1 MEWPR
6 LVGAKRQRPA
16 SGTWQDWKQ
25 HIANECSA
33 QCVYCA
39 INEGRFGGI
48 RNFHVEHYRPKAR
61 FPQFEN
67 DIRNLYLA
75 CAVCNVL
82 KCDDWPGEP
91 RMDHGSPAYPDPAQ
105 CDYNQLFTVDSRT
118 FEVTSTTIAG
128 QYVAER
134 LMLNRGQLVLQRRL
148 NVCLLRLAKFEAWC
162 NAVPADASPE
172 DLREALKVLA
182 AVSSMK
188 AQIINARP
196 YEDTATKRVAKRKPP
211 AKPKSGGTRKGS

>member
-6 LVGAKRQRPA
+6 LVGTRRQKPA
-16 SGTWQDWKQ
+16 TGTWPDWKQ
-25 HIANECSA
+25 HIANDCGSR
-33 QCVYCA
+33 CVYCA

-61 FPQFEN
+61 FPEFEN

-91 RMDHGSPAYPDPAQ
+91 RDDHSAPAYPDPAK
-105 CDYNQLFTVDSRT
+105 CDYNLLFTLDKRT
-118 FEVTSTTIAG
+118 FQIASTKVAG

-134 LMLNRGQLVLQRRL
+134 LMLNRGQLILQRRL
-148 NVCLLRLAKFEAWC
+148 QVCLLRLSQFEAWC
-162 NAVPADASPE
+162 NSIPE
-172 DLREALKVLA
+172 GTAPENLREALKVLSA
-182 AVSSMK
+182 ISSMK
-188 AQIINARP
+188 EQAINARP
-196 YEDTATKRVAKRKPP
+196 YADTDTKRPPKSKPAIK
-211 AKPKSGGTRKGS
+211 AKPGRKR